1 MKAVWIA
8 LIAVITIMTSPGQAA
23 DDWPSR
29 PVRVVSSFAAG
40 GAADMLARTVAEHL
54 STVFKQQF
62 FVEVRAGAGGSIAV
76 HTVANSP
83 PDGYNLVLSNVS
95 HLVLLPMTSPN
106 YGLNPRRDLSNIA
119 YVAGSPIV
127 LSVNP
132 KSGIQTI
139 QDFVSLGKTTD
150 RPLTYSSSGLGTTG
164 HFVGELFVQKSGIR
178 AEHVPYKGGSQGVA
192 DLVAGHIMWSSQ
204 TVTSTS
210 SHLLGGTLRGLAVTS
225 EERLPDY
232 SDIPTFKESGFPDLV
247 ATIWFSISGP
257 AAMPLPIVEK
267 LNRAIIDAM
276 HQPKVIE
283 RLRREG
289 SIVQPMSVDQFRQ
302 FIDNEII
309 RWKPVVESSGLVGK
323 Q

>member
-1 MKAVWIA
+1 MNRFWIA
-8 LIAVITIMTSPGQAA
+8 FIAISAVGTSPGRAA
-23 DDWPSR
+23 EDWPSR

-76 HTVANSP
+76 QTVANSP
-83 PDGYNLVLSNVS
+83 ADGYNLVLSNVS
-95 HLVLLPMTSPN
+95 HLVLLPMTSPT

-139 QDFVSLGKTTD
+139 QHFVALGKTTD

-225 EERLPDY
+225 EERLPEY

-257 AAMPLPIVEK
+257 AGMPDPIVQK
-267 LNRAIIDAM
+267 LNRAIVDAM
-276 HQPKVIE
+276 QQPKVIE
-283 RLRREG
+283 RLRGEG
-289 SIVQPMSVDQFRQ
+289 SIVQAMSVDQFRQ

-309 RWKPVVESSGLVGK
+309 RWKPVVESAGIAAK
-323 Q
+323 

>member
-1 MKAVWIA
+1 MNRFWIA
-8 LIAVITIMTSPGQAA
+8 LIAVSAVATSRGRAA
-23 DDWPSR
+23 EDWPSR

-76 HTVANSP
+76 QTVANSP
-83 PDGYNLVLSNVS
+83 ADGYNLVLSNVS
-95 HLVLLPMTSPN
+95 HLVLLPMTSPT

-139 QDFVSLGKTTD
+139 QDFVGLGKTTD

-225 EERLPDY
+225 EERLPEY

-257 AAMPLPIVEK
+257 AGMPDPIVQK
-267 LNRAIIDAM
+267 LNRAIVDAM
-276 HQPKVIE
+276 QQPRVIE

-289 SIVQPMSVDQFRQ
+289 SVVQAMSVDQFRQ
-302 FIDNEII
+302 FIDNEIA
-309 RWKPVVESSGLVGK
+309 RWRPVVESSGIAVK
-323 Q
+323 